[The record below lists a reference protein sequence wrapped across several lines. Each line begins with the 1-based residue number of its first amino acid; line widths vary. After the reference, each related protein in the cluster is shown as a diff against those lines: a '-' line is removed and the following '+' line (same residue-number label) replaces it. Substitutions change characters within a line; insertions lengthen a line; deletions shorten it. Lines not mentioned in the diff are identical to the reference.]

1 MFSVIFPGQGSQMVG
16 MGKEFY
22 DKFDLVK
29 NLFKE
34 ADDTLNFSISKLILE
49 GPKDELDL
57 TANTQPAI
65 FLISYSIYN
74 VIKKEFNIDLSKA
87 RYFAGHSLGEYSA
100 LSCSG
105 YLNFSDTL
113 KILRIRGD
121 AMQNSVPKGEGGM
134 VAVLGS
140 TVEII
145 ENILKDNE
153 KNLKAQIANDN
164 SEGQIV
170 LSGKTED
177 LDKLT
182 LILKENTIKNI
193 KLPVS
198 APFHCSLMNKATNIM
213 SEELNKLNFI
223 EGKNKLI
230 SNVSANEIS
239 NTNELK
245 DLLIKQIE
253 NRVRWR
259 ESVINMIDTG
269 VNHFIEIGPGKVLS
283 GLVKRINKEVKI
295 DSINNQGDI
304 EGLKIWVI

>member
-1 MFSVIFPGQGSQMVG
+1 MFSVIFPGQGSQIVG

-34 ADDTLNFSISKLILE
+34 ADDTLNFPISKLILE
-49 GPKDELDL
+49 GPKEDLDL
-57 TANTQPAI
+57 TVNTQPAI

-74 VIKKEFNIDLSKA
+74 VIKKEFNINLSKA
-87 RYFAGHSLGEYSA
+87 KYFAGHSLGEYSA

-113 KILRIRGD
+113 KILKIRGD
-121 AMQNSVPKGEGGM
+121 AMQNSVPKGQGGM

-140 TVEII
+140 TVQAI
-145 ENILKDNE
+145 EKILKDNE
-153 KNLKAQIANDN
+153 KNLNVQIANDN

-170 LSGKTED
+170 LSGKTDD
-177 LDKLT
+177 LEK
-182 LILKENTIKNI
+182 LILIFKENTIKNI

-198 APFHCSLMNKATNIM
+198 APFHCSLMSKATDIM
-213 SEELNKLNFI
+213 SNELNKLNFM
-223 EGKNKLI
+223 EGKNRLI
-230 SNVSANEIS
+230 SNVTAKEIS
-239 NTNELK
+239 NTDELK
-245 DLLIKQIE
+245 SLLVKQIE

-259 ESVINMIDTG
+259 ESVINMIDSD

-283 GLVKRINKEVKI
+283 GLVKRISKEVKI
-295 DSINNQGDI
+295 DTINNQGDI
-304 EGLKIWVI
+304 EGLKI